1 MSDASSADQFR
12 RALSAATRA
21 ISHDRELDVK
31 FGGDAALA
39 RGKVV
44 LPNPPEKMTAED
56 AARLRGKADALALR
70 LQLHNS
76 KSHQSALPPG
86 AQARK
91 IFDAAEQARVEAI
104 GARAMRGVAD
114 NLDAALSDRCRR
126 EGWNH
131 AEVR

>member
-44 LPNPPEKMTAED
+44 LPNPPEKMTAEEQRLKIAYVD
-56 AARLRGKADALALR
+56 SKLTYEKAHAAKWSKQQELKASGDT
-70 LQLHNS
+70 
-76 KSHQSALPPG
+76 
-86 AQARK
+86 
-91 IFDAAEQARVEAI
+91 D
-104 GARAMRGVAD
+104 
-114 NLDAALSDRCRR
+114 
-126 EGWNH
+126 
-131 AEVR
+131 